1 MNEALQTLTQK
12 NLDNTLSVTS
22 LPESEHGPVPSDK
35 QDGRMIDQCGLEV
48 VPVQVSV
55 LPEKAKGLA
64 TLATYGRNWKG
75 SSESASLTQ
84 SLVNKLQQRL
94 GMGGSILFRQTW
106 KTKTTPLGRVYW
118 AHTASVPRTSDRDF
132 ISWPTPRT
140 PAPHDSEN
148 TAGRPRIRKPNGI
161 VELADVAGLASWP
174 TTAQSDGNGGK
185 GPRLGMSPTGR
196 MPDGSKATVG
206 LPAAAKMLCGPLR
219 LTDSGE
225 AQLAGW
231 STPGAEEK
239 DQQNSAD
246 ANAAVSHQVKLC
258 GPTRLTAS
266 GEMLTGSDAGMD
278 DGGQLNPAHSRWLMG
293 LPAEWDGCADTAM
306 QLFRQQHKRLSSRT
320 LKSKNV

>member
-35 QDGRMIDQCGLEV
+35 QDGQMIDQCGLEV

-219 LTDSGE
+219 LT
-225 AQLAGW
+225 
-231 STPGAEEK
+231 
-239 DQQNSAD
+239 
-246 ANAAVSHQVKLC
+246 
-258 GPTRLTAS
+258 AS

-320 LKSKNV
+320 LKSKKI